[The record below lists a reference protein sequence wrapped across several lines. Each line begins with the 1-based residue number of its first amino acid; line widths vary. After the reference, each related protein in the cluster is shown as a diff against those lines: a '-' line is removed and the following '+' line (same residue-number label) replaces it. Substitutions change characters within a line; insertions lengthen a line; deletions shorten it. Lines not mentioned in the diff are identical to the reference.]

1 METKKV
7 LNLLTNQYFKSLKR
21 FENVYRFMPNF
32 NKQVNDFNSNFL
44 KLISAVLNSTNAL
57 IRALIRI
64 YAHTHTHTYTYA
76 YAHTHT
82 CVFFN
87 IYI

>member
-64 YAHTHTHTYTYA
+64 YAHTHAHIHIRIRTH
-76 YAHTHT
+76 AH
-82 CVFFN
+82 VRIF
-87 IYI
+87 